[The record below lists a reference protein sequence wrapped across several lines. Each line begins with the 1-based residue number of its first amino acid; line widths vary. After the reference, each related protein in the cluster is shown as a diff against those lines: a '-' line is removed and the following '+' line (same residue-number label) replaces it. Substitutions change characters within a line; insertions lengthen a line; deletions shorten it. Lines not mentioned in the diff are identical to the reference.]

1 MKSMHAEV
9 LVVLVAVAVLAVM
22 ATVMVVNGNGSG
34 NCGKLIRKFKNLGK
48 KKRFSLY
55 FRLVMILNSLMYICF

>member
-22 ATVMVVNGNGSG
+22 ANVMVVNDNGSG
-34 NCGKLIRKFKNLGK
+34 NCGKLIRKF
-48 KKRFSLY
+48 
-55 FRLVMILNSLMYICF
+55 